1 MGAVNTWTLLVQN
14 MIPAVTKVMAGI
26 HNGSAARNIRIRRVG
41 IINAQIAFVTTV
53 VCLLDVRR
61 YYNAVAWG
69 GGPTAVTPIAHDT
82 NNSALNTVT
91 AGYGGAAV
99 GGSGPDIF
107 RRTIWPTKEGNRG
120 ATGAASEDDWCTMIP
135 LGLMFDPGY
144 ADANEQPLLL
154 KNGEL
159 MFVYN
164 TPNVSTGLMDIWI
177 EFTDEAV

>member
-1 MGAVNTWTLLVQN
+1 MGAVNTWTLLVPD

-41 IINAQIAFVTTV
+41 IINAQIVLVSNVA
-53 VCLLDVRR
+53 CLLDVRH
-61 YYNAVAWG
+61 YYNAVVWG

-82 NNSALNTVT
+82 GNVALDTVT

-99 GGSGPDIF
+99 GGLGPNIF
-107 RRTIWPTKEGNRG
+107 RRTCWPTGEALKGITAVRE
-120 ATGAASEDDWCTMIP
+120 ADWCTMVP
-135 LGLMFDPGY
+135 LGIMFDPGY

-164 TPNVSTGLMDIWI
+164 TPNVAFGLMDIWI